1 MFLPDVP
8 PLPTGDSTLHES
20 DTRIIYEEL
29 YEVRAKSKML
39 GLVLG
44 LEKSTVDAIGAEY
57 RDPAD
62 QLVQVIA
69 EFLKQ
74 AEPGTTWRVIV
85 NALRSPLIGMHAL
98 AKKIEAKYSIV
109 PATKSGE

>member
-1 MFLPDVP
+1 MD
-8 PLPTGDSTLHES
+8 TTL
-20 DTRIIYEEL
+20 TRRDLVGVAEEL
-29 YEVRAKSKML
+29 YYDVRAKSKIL

-69 EFLKQ
+69 EFLEQK
-74 AEPGTTWRVIV
+74 EPTPTWRVIV
-85 NALRSPLIGMHAL
+85 NALRSRLIDMNAL
-98 AKKIEAKYSIV
+98 AEKIEAKYSIV
-109 PATKSGE
+109 PATQSGE